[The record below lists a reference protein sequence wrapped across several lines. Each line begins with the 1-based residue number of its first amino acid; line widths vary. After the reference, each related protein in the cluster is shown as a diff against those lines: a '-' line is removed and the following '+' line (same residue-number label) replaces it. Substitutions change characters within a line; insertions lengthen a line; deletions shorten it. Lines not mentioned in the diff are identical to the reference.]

1 MQRTEKRT
9 EKIKQVIFRRQ
20 PSLKLVLE
28 NIHDPHNVSAIFR
41 TCDAAGIPKVSLVY
55 NVEAFPKVGK
65 KSSASAFKWVNKEK
79 YKSVA
84 ECYKDLHVDGFKIFA
99 SSISS
104 KSKNLYDLNFTG
116 KIAVVFGNE
125 HRGLSEE
132 AIELAKVEKPELII
146 MDVMMPGGMDGLEA
160 TRILKDNP
168 ETKNCKI
175 IMLTAQGQQTER
187 EKGIQAGADDYFVKP
202 FSPLELIRKV
212 EEFLE

>member
-1 MQRTEKRT
+1 MIAVQRTEKRT

-132 AIELAKVEKPELII
+132 AIELADEIFYIPMFGMVQSLNVSVSAAITIYEILRQRLKEGMYNKTELSREEIEKLI
-146 MDVMMPGGMDGLEA
+146 
-160 TRILKDNP
+160 
-168 ETKNCKI
+168 
-175 IMLTAQGQQTER
+175 
-187 EKGIQAGADDYFVKP
+187 
-202 FSPLELIRKV
+202 
-212 EEFLE
+212 EEWSKR

>member
-132 AIELAKVEKPELII
+132 AIELADEIFYIPMFGMVQSLNVSVSAAITIYEILRQRLKEGMYNKTELSREEIEKLI
-146 MDVMMPGGMDGLEA
+146 
-160 TRILKDNP
+160 
-168 ETKNCKI
+168 
-175 IMLTAQGQQTER
+175 
-187 EKGIQAGADDYFVKP
+187 
-202 FSPLELIRKV
+202 
-212 EEFLE
+212 EEWSKR